1 MKNISFYKFLT
12 LLLLIINFKVF
23 AKDFIIQGNEFT
35 DDEILISIIGNIPN
49 TDEKTKSNYILK
61 ELNNSGLFK
70 SVEVSYDQNNFYLK
84 VVEFA
89 SINKFIFIDNER
101 IKNDELRYLR
111 YNNSSFQRRTDYEFI
126 RV

>member
-12 LLLLIINFKVF
+12 LFLLIINFKVF

-89 SINKFIFIDNER
+89 SIN
-101 IKNDELRYLR
+101 
-111 YNNSSFQRRTDYEFI
+111 NNYAKL
-126 RV
+126 